1 MAAAEWVPRRLAAI
15 AVVLPEGVTPPG
27 TRGRILESALALFA
41 EWGFHGTSIRQIG
54 AGASIN
60 SATLYSHFASK
71 EEILRE
77 LVLIGHS
84 ALYDRLAASI
94 TGLTSPA
101 DRLEALVRAQ
111 VLAHADFPLL
121 AVVTNSELH
130 VLSAEAAGPSME
142 LRIAASQLVLTALED
157 GKRDGSF
164 DIEDVVLL
172 TRAIAGMGLQVG
184 NWFGPD
190 VPHGRDEVADSYA
203 EYALRMAGAA
213 GAASRRSETVASGTG
228 ATLGERTSE

>member
-1 MAAAEWVPRRLAAI
+1 MAGNEWASRRLV
-15 AVVLPEGVTPPG
+15 AVAVALPEGVTPPG

-54 AGASIN
+54 AGAGIN
-60 SATLYSHFASK
+60 SATLYSHFPKK

-94 TGLTSPA
+94 VGLTAPP
-101 DRLEALVRAQ
+101 DRLAALVRTQ

-130 VLSAEAAGPSME
+130 VLSAQAAGPSME
-142 LRIAASQLVLTALED
+142 LRLAARQLMLHALED

-164 DIEDVVLL
+164 DIADAGLL

-190 VPHGRDEVADSYA
+190 VPQSREEIADSYV
-203 EYALRMAGAA
+203 EYALRMAGADA
-213 GAASRRSETVASGTG
+213 YLGLVTTTATRSPK
-228 ATLGERTSE
+228 

>member
-1 MAAAEWVPRRLAAI
+1 MADDTWASRRLAAV
-15 AVVLPEGVTPPG
+15 AVALPEGVTPAG

-54 AGASIN
+54 AGSGIN
-60 SATLYSHFASK
+60 SATLYSHFQSK

-84 ALYDRLAASI
+84 ALYDRLVASVV
-94 TGLTSPA
+94 GLTAPP
-101 DRLEALVRAQ
+101 DRLVALVRTQ

-130 VLSAEAAGPSME
+130 ALSAEAAGPSME
-142 LRIAASQLVLTALED
+142 LRLAASRLMHHALED

-164 DIEDVVLL
+164 DIADAGLL

-184 NWFGPD
+184 HWFGPD
-190 VPHGRDEVADSYA
+190 VPQSRDEIADSYA
-203 EYALRMAGAA
+203 RYALRMAGADA
-213 GAASRRSETVASGTG
+213 RPGLGVTTATG
-228 ATLGERTSE
+228 SPG